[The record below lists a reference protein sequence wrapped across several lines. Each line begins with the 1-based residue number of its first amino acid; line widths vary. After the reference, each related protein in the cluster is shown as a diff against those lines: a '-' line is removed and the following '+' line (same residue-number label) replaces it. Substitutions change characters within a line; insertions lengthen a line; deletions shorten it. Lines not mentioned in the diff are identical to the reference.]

1 MGDILKAM
9 VPIFA
14 VPTNYNEVLKRLAG
28 FLFYDTLIGTFLLR
42 GIPDIDTFF
51 HKIETH
57 GAIGEALSTIPN
69 YSKIN
74 LSGFAIALL
83 VAGIGYWLQLHDRIS
98 DLFAIRCRFDES
110 SILLP
115 LAVMTG
121 AKLSPTQ
128 LNALRINR
136 NTIMQAVFYRYASSR
151 ADKPLVDK
159 HNIEHALGAWSWYWA
174 FLEAITVFSICGIIA
189 LYFWDL
195 PLVSG
200 FLVISAILWLLA
212 MLQFR
217 RLERYARPQVE
228 AIATNAEAAAEVRT
242 YLCKLG

>member
-42 GIPDIDTFF
+42 GIPEIDTFLR
-51 HKIETH
+51 KIESY
-57 GAIGEALSTIPN
+57 GAIGAALSTIPN
-69 YSKIN
+69 YSKLN
-74 LSGFAIALL
+74 LSGLAIALL
-83 VAGIGYWLQLHDRIS
+83 VAGIGYWLQLHNRIS
-98 DLFAIRCRFDES
+98 DFFAIRRRFDES
-110 SILLP
+110 AILLP

-128 LNALRINR
+128 LNSLRANR
-136 NTIMQAVFYRYASSR
+136 ETVMHLVFYKYASSR

-159 HNIEHALGAWSWYWA
+159 HDIEHALGAWSWYWA
-174 FLEAITVFSICGIIA
+174 FIEAITVFAICGVIA
-189 LYFWDL
+189 LFFWNL

-200 FLVISAILWLLA
+200 FIVISAILWLLA
-212 MLQFR
+212 LLQFR

-228 AIATNAEAAAEVRT
+228 TIAANTEAAAEVKT
-242 YLCKLG
+242 YLCTLS